1 MIFELTNVDTSITRL
16 FNPYYMKIK
25 ASLSDDTDTL
35 TVTFRGVNEYGEYKY
50 IRVIYDEKTIFTGVI
65 DSLVNSVNEYG
76 KELTLNCRSMSACL
90 LDNHLQPQN
99 MQNITDEIIYARF
112 LQPNKIGINNISNK
126 SYNGVINISNN
137 TSVYD
142 LIKEYSQKVFSAL
155 PYVNAD
161 GVAILNS
168 NINSSKYFFSNTANP
183 LTANSYYCTSIITE
197 NNRRNVV
204 SKVCVKNRLNETGYN
219 YIAKNDSALNDK
231 IDCVRYI
238 DATPYSG
245 RCTYDAI
252 RMIDSSNNNRFVCRV
267 KCPCMVYNPVGAF
280 AIVSVDDRLI
290 ENMIVSSVTY
300 TYKNN
305 KTESEIIMYRKL

>member
-1 MIFELTNVDTSITRL
+1 MIFELTNVNTSTTRL

-25 ASLSDDTDTL
+25 ASLLDDTDTL
-35 TVTFRGVNEYGEYKY
+35 TATFRGVNEYSEYKY
-50 IRVIYDEKTIFTGVI
+50 IRVIYDEKIIFTGVI
-65 DSLVNSVNEYG
+65 DSIVNSVNEYG

-112 LQPNKIGINNISNK
+112 LQPYKIGINNISNK
-126 SYNGVINISNN
+126 SYNGIIDITNN

-155 PYVNAD
+155 PYINSD

-168 NINSSKYFFSNTANP
+168 DINSTKYYFSNISNS
-183 LTANSYYCTSIITE
+183 LTSNSYYCTSVITE
-197 NNRRNVV
+197 NNRRGVV
-204 SKVCVKNRLNETGYN
+204 SRVYVKNNPNETGYN
-219 YIAKNDSALNDK
+219 YIVKNDSALSDQ
-231 IDCVRYI
+231 IDCIRYI

-245 RCTYDAI
+245 RCTYDAN
-252 RMIDSSNNNRFVCRV
+252 RMINSSNQKRLICRV
-267 KCPCMVYNPVGAF
+267 KCPCLVYNPIGAR
-280 AIVSVDDRLI
+280 ATVSVDDRVI
-290 ENMIVSSVTY
+290 ENMMISSVTY

-305 KTESEIIMYRKL
+305 KIESEIIMYRN